1 MYYTV
6 YESHAKFLELIANSL
21 SPRDVETAADRRAEG
36 VTRALRVIAENVA
49 TLDAARRPEAD
60 EARCRNMADAL
71 EEIANYLRR

>member
-49 TLDAARRPEAD
+49 TLDGYILTQASICSETRELDAEAKAAKEVTS
-60 EARCRNMADAL
+60 
-71 EEIANYLRR
+71 

>member
-36 VTRALRVIAENVA
+36 VT
-49 TLDAARRPEAD
+49 LDAARRPEAD
-60 EARCRNMADAL
+60 ETRCRNMADAL